1 MPESHRGLP
10 IAGVAHGT
18 SVGLPGNPSTLTGAA
33 DYEFARAKP
42 VSPQSRNPQRVS
54 RRKAPGSGGIAPPL
68 KQLKRTPLLHQIQ
81 EEIKSYVVSNNL
93 KAGDPLPSEGDLARQ
108 LGIGRNSV
116 REAVK
121 SLEVLGILE
130 ARAGSGLFVKAF
142 TFDAIINNLPY
153 GLLSDAN
160 TVRNMA
166 EVRARLEYGL
176 VNQVIARLSPEQ
188 TELLEGIVA
197 DMADAA
203 DADGYAA
210 GADRAF
216 HEALYRNLD
225 NPVLMSL
232 LDVFWLAVARATE
245 RSSVLDPLDPCETVE
260 SHRRILDA
268 LVARSPEQMRAA
280 FDYHYSRWQ
289 FRLPDHAAVE

>member
-1 MPESHRGLP
+1 MATSES
-10 IAGVAHGT
+10 
-18 SVGLPGNPSTLTGAA
+18 
-33 DYEFARAKP
+33 P
-42 VSPQSRNPQRVS
+42 VSAV
-54 RRKAPGSGGIAPPL
+54 PPL
-68 KQLKRTPLLHQIQ
+68 NALKRTPLLHQIQ
-81 EEIKSYVVSNNL
+81 EEIKSYVVRNDL
-93 KAGDPLPSEGDLARQ
+93 KPGDALPSEGDLARQ

-153 GLLSDAN
+153 GLLSDVT

-176 VNQVIARLSPEQ
+176 VDQVIARLTTEQ
-188 TELLEGIVA
+188 IELLKSIVEQ
-197 DMADAA
+197 MRTAA
-203 DADGYAA
+203 EAGEYAA

-216 HEALYRNLD
+216 HEALYRNID

-232 LDVFWLAVARATE
+232 LGVFWLAVSRATE
-245 RSSVLDPLDPCETVE
+245 RSNVVDPPDPPETVE

-268 LVARSPEQMRAA
+268 LVARSPEQMRLA
-280 FDYHYSRWQ
+280 FDYHYSRWE
-289 FRLPDHAAVE
+289 FRLPDRAATAQ